1 MYTIESVPEQI
12 DYPKHIRAAIAKN
25 VKVMTGAPLPLI
37 GLRGVRYLAGKVAK
51 LKGSVPQQRLYLTH
65 IVRMQEEIGTG
76 GAGFRFMYA
85 SFLQEAGVLLADE
98 RLQAAAQELTLIGD
112 QWRQFAL
119 LCVKQSRGKDTGLG
133 MQPIAQALQSIA
145 QQERVLFKD
154 LALWAKQRK

>member
-1 MYTIESVPEQI
+1 M
-12 DYPKHIRAAIAKN
+12 
-25 VKVMTGAPLPLI
+25 PLPWI
-37 GLRGVRYLAGKVAK
+37 GIRGIAHLAKKINALDLNAK
-51 LKGSVPQQRLYLTH
+51 KYNRLYLTH

-85 SFLQEAGVLLADE
+85 SFLQEAGMLLADE

-119 LCVKQSRGKDTGLG
+119 LCVKHSRGKDADLG
-133 MQPIAQALQSIA
+133 VQPIAQALHIIA
-145 QQERVLFKD
+145 QQERALFKG